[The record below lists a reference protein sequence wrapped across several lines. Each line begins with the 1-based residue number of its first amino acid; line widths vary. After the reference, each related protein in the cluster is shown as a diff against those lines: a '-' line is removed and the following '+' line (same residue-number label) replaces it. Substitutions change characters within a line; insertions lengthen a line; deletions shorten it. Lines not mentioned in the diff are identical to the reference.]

1 MVRPNNPRFPHWC
14 RIIRKTVE
22 DPLEDEE
29 EIIPMP
35 SVRPSSEDD
44 DFDPLGED
52 EDSSNSDTSE
62 EPPIEDSSEQPD
74 GSDGSDG
81 SDDGSDGSDD
91 GSDDGQS
98 VVIYE
103 GVCRSY
109 AKNTTSDKG
118 EVIVSYRGLALPLTQ
133 DDWDALGFA
142 PQEGDEIAVN
152 RGAYIEYGR
161 VIDLEPANF
170 GGTHLTWKY
179 GRN

>member
-1 MVRPNNPRFPHWC
+1 MARPNNPRYPHWC

-29 EIIPMP
+29 PITPMP
-35 SVRPSSEDD
+35 STSPSSGDD

-52 EDSSNSDTSE
+52 TDCFCSNISE
-62 EPPIEDSSEQPD
+62 ETPAGDDSEQ
-74 GSDGSDG
+74 
-81 SDDGSDGSDD
+81 SDDSD

-98 VVIYE
+98 TIIYE
-103 GVCRSY
+103 GKCRSY

-118 EVIVSYRGLALPLTQ
+118 EVITSYRGLALPLTQ

-142 PQEGDEIAVN
+142 PKEGDEIAVN
-152 RGAYIEYGR
+152 KGAYTEYGR
-161 VIDLEPANF
+161 VIDREPANF

>member
-1 MVRPNNPRFPHWC
+1 MVRPNNPRYPHWC

-29 EIIPMP
+29 EITPMP
-35 SVRPSSEDD
+35 SVRPSLEDD

-52 EDSSNSDTSE
+52 EDSSSSDTSE

-81 SDDGSDGSDD
+81 SDDG
-91 GSDDGQS
+91 QS
-98 VVIYE
+98 TIIYE
-103 GVCRSY
+103 GECRSY

-152 RGAYIEYGR
+152 IGAYIEYGR
-161 VIDLEPANF
+161 VIDREPANF

>member
-1 MVRPNNPRFPHWC
+1 MARPNNPRYPHWC

-29 EIIPMP
+29 EITPMP

-52 EDSSNSDTSE
+52 EDSSSSDTSE
-62 EPPIEDSSEQPD
+62 EPPVEDSSEQPD
-74 GSDGSDG
+74 DS
-81 SDDGSDGSDD
+81 D

-118 EVIVSYRGLALPLTQ
+118 EVIISYRGLALPLTQ
-133 DDWDALGFA
+133 DDWDALGYA
-142 PQEGDEIAVN
+142 PKEGDEIAVN
-152 RGAYIEYGR
+152 RGAYTEYGR
-161 VIDLEPANF
+161 VIDREPANF